1 MKVTVVG
8 SGVMGHGIA
17 ELAAIAGNQVWMN
30 DVSIEILNQALEKI
44 KWSLSKL
51 KESGSL
57 REDLQNILSRIN
69 LEVDQAK
76 ALKDADFV
84 IEAVK
89 EDLELKRK
97 IFSNAERYASP
108 NAVLATNTSSLPVS
122 EIADGVRNKSR
133 LVGIHFFNPP
143 VLMPLV
149 EIIKGVD
156 TSEETVRSA
165 INFARS
171 LDKETIIVKDIPG
184 FFVNRVLLRIM
195 EGACY
200 ILERGKASVE
210 EIDSSA
216 IEDLGFPM
224 GVFILADYTG
234 LDIGYSVWKAVSSRG
249 FKMFQCSSMERL
261 VSQGKLGVKSGSGY
275 YSYPA
280 PGKFIRP
287 NLPKTTKKLGLYLIA
302 PAVNE
307 IANLLSENVINKE
320 DAEKGCVLG
329 LGLPKGVLTYADELG
344 IDLIV
349 NALEE
354 MKSNT
359 NMDHFEPSDVLKTML
374 RENELGKKTGKGF
387 FNYGTEERTFT
398 TITIRVDPPIGWII
412 LNRPSRYNAINSVM
426 IKEISK
432 GLDDLE
438 ENEKVRVVVLT
449 GQGKT
454 FSAGADVV
462 EFNSLTPM
470 KAMLA
475 SKKFHEVFMKIQ
487 FLTKPVIAAINGLA
501 LGGGLE
507 LALACDIR
515 IASSTAEV
523 GQPEINLGL
532 IPGGGATQ
540 RLSRITG
547 GRGLEIILTGRRI
560 NADEALQF
568 GIVDKV
574 VKPESLEDEV
584 KKLAES
590 VAEKSPLALASA
602 KLAYRIGQETNI
614 WAGTSYESSLFGLLF
629 STKDFEE
636 GVRAF
641 VERRKPKFKG
651 E

>member
-1 MKVTVVG
+1 
-8 SGVMGHGIA
+8 
-17 ELAAIAGNQVWMN
+17 
-30 DVSIEILNQALEKI
+30 
-44 KWSLSKL
+44 
-51 KESGSL
+51 
-57 REDLQNILSRIN
+57 
-69 LEVDQAK
+69 
-76 ALKDADFV
+76 
-84 IEAVK
+84 
-89 EDLELKRK
+89 
-97 IFSNAERYASP
+97 
-108 NAVLATNTSSLPVS
+108 
-122 EIADGVRNKSR
+122 
-133 LVGIHFFNPP
+133 
-143 VLMPLV
+143 
-149 EIIKGVD
+149 
-156 TSEETVRSA
+156 
-165 INFARS
+165 
-171 LDKETIIVKDIPG
+171 
-184 FFVNRVLLRIM
+184 
-195 EGACY
+195 
-200 ILERGKASVE
+200 
-210 EIDSSA
+210 
-216 IEDLGFPM
+216 
-224 GVFILADYTG
+224 
-234 LDIGYSVWKAVSSRG
+234 
-249 FKMFQCSSMERL
+249 
-261 VSQGKLGVKSGSGY
+261 
-275 YSYPA
+275 
-280 PGKFIRP
+280 
-287 NLPKTTKKLGLYLIA
+287 LPKTTKKLGLYLIA